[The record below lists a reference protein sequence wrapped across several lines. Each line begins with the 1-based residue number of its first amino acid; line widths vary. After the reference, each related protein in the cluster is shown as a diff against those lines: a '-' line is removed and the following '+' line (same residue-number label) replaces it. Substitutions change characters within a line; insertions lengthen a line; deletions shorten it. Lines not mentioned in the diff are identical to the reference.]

1 MKVYIAYAAYF
12 SHLGHVPWGWD
23 PPAIWKHRSVGIFA
37 STAVAERYAEEAF
50 ADHYAS
56 LDTTPHYRLSEEGF
70 DKHRR
75 WYIEEKSVISE

>member
-12 SHLGHVPWGWD
+12 SHLGSGPFA
-23 PPAIWKHRSVGIFA
+23 PAIWKHREVGVFA
-37 STAVAERYAEEAF
+37 SAPLAERYAKEAF
-50 ADHYAS
+50 AAHYAS
-56 LDTTPHYRLSEEGF
+56 LDKVPGYRLSEEGF